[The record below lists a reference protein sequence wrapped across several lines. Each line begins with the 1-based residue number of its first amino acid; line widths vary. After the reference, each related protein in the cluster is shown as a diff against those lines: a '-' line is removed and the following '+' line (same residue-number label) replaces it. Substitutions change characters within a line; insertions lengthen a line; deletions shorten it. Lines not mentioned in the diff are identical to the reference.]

1 MELIH
6 VPNFLWGGRIFKARP
21 SFAGGLSL
29 MMHRRNALY
38 LLLSVALAGCSS
50 EAGVV
55 LTSGK
60 GLASYG
66 GPGSLRGSTG
76 PYILGP
82 GDRLRIKVYNEPDL
96 TGEYEV
102 NSGGFVSL
110 PLVGQIKASGL
121 TTSQLE
127 RNIAARMKGKIEQQ
141 PNVNVEVAA
150 YAPFYVF
157 GEVKKAGEYPYRPG
171 LTIADAVATAGGLT
185 YRANEHEIFV
195 RHAGSRV
202 EDIVTLAHQ
211 IRVFPGDNIRVSER
225 WF

>member
-1 MELIH
+1 
-6 VPNFLWGGRIFKARP
+6 
-21 SFAGGLSL
+21 
-29 MMHRRNALY
+29 MMHRRNVLY
-38 LLLSVALAGCSS
+38 LLLSVSLAGCSS
-50 EAGVV
+50 EARVIQTAGRV
-55 LTSGK
+55 S
-60 GLASYG
+60 SYT
-66 GPGSLRGSTG
+66 GPGPMRGSSG

-127 RNIAARMKGKIEQQ
+127 RNIVARMKGKIEQQ
-141 PNVNVEVAA
+141 PNVNVEIAA
-150 YAPFYVF
+150 YAPFYIY

-171 LTIADAVATAGGLT
+171 LTVADAVATAGGLT
-185 YRANEHEIFV
+185 YRANENEVYV

-202 EDIVTLAHQ
+202 EQIVTLDHQ